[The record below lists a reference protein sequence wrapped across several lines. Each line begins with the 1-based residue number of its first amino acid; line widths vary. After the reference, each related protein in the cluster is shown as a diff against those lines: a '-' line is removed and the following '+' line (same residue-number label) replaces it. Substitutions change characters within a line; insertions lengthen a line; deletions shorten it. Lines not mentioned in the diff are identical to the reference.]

1 MSNKRSSYIR
11 VLSNLQFSLL
21 WSAQLISQSGDYI
34 FNVALIWLVLKT
46 TGSVVSVGQTLAVI
60 LLPNLVVGP
69 IAGICLDRFNR
80 KYSMLVSNLV
90 QAGIVFTIGIMCN
103 LGKFDFAALL
113 VMIFLL
119 NTGAQFFKPAVTAT
133 IPQIVHKQDLVSS
146 NALMSFTTNLNQ
158 LAGYGIGGVVV
169 ALFGIYVPLYY
180 DCLTFL
186 VALALIAFL
195 NKSCCTVNPQAGL
208 SAQEDL
214 RKTLAEGLTF
224 IRTNRILSELV
235 VVGISIHFAEA
246 AAYAL
251 FAPYSEIT
259 LQANS
264 ATYGFM
270 LAMISAGTAG
280 GSVLVGK
287 LDVGRHMGKMLL
299 LGIFGTGIGFTILGQ
314 VSTPGIALAISFA
327 VGVFAALVALPIQVL
342 LQSIVPGRLLG
353 RVTTSLVALFSA
365 SQPLGS
371 IVAGTISNSLTPA
384 TGLSLLGIFTAV
396 SIFLM
401 SFWFK
406 DLRYSGF

>member
-1 MSNKRSSYIR
+1 
-11 VLSNLQFSLL
+11 
-21 WSAQLISQSGDYI
+21 
-34 FNVALIWLVLKT
+34 
-46 TGSVVSVGQTLAVI
+46 
-60 LLPNLVVGP
+60 
-69 IAGICLDRFNR
+69 
-80 KYSMLVSNLV
+80 
-90 QAGIVFTIGIMCN
+90 
-103 LGKFDFAALL
+103 
-113 VMIFLL
+113 
-119 NTGAQFFKPAVTAT
+119 
-133 IPQIVHKQDLVSS
+133 
-146 NALMSFTTNLNQ
+146 
-158 LAGYGIGGVVV
+158 
-169 ALFGIYVPLYY
+169 
-180 DCLTFL
+180 
-186 VALALIAFL
+186 
-195 NKSCCTVNPQAGL
+195 
-208 SAQEDL
+208 
-214 RKTLAEGLTF
+214 LAEGLTF